1 MENLGTFIVA
11 NWYLFLAL
19 IVILGLLFVNLGKS
33 RLLGFT
39 EVDPNQAVELINH
52 ENALPL
58 DVRAD
63 DEFAK
68 GHIVDSINIPFALL
82 DSRMDELQPYR
93 DRKLLVCCES
103 GRQAAHACA
112 RLKSA
117 GFQSIYKLRGGLMAW
132 RSAGLPLER
141 GTRKGT

>member
-1 MENLGTFIVA
+1 MENLGTFILD

-19 IVILGLLFVNLGKS
+19 IVILGLLFVNLGKG

-39 EVDPNQAVELINH
+39 EVGPVQAVELINH

-68 GHIVDSINIPFALL
+68 GHIVGSINIPFALL
-82 DSRMDELQPYR
+82 DSRMEDLQPHR
-93 DRKLLVCCES
+93 DRPLLVYCES

-112 RLKSA
+112 RLRSA
-117 GFQSIYKLRGGLMAW
+117 GFEPVHKLRGGLMAW

-141 GTRKGT
+141 GTGKGT

>member
-1 MENLGTFIVA
+1 MENFGTFIFA

-33 RLLGFT
+33 RLLGFN
-39 EVDPNQAVELINH
+39 EVGPGEAVELMNH
-52 ENALPL
+52 ENALPV

-68 GHIVDSINIPFALL
+68 GHIVGSINVPFALL
-82 DSRMDELQPYR
+82 DSRMEELQVHR
-93 DRKLLVCCES
+93 ERKLLVCCES

-112 RLKSA
+112 RLRGA

-132 RSAGLPLER
+132 RSASLPLER
-141 GTRKGT
+141 GAKGT